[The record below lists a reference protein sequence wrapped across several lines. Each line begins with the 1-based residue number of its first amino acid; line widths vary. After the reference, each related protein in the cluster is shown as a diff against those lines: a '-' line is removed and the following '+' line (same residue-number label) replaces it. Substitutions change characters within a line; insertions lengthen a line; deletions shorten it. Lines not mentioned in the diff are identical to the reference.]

1 MRPKFPPATLP
12 LKCSCVYYLYLANE
26 SSTVIQT
33 LSVLC
38 FNEIMCLASLLS
50 LSIRG
55 DHSRCRAEERSGWID
70 QEMRG
75 RERRGEEGRGGEGE
89 KSREEEWIDQE
100 RIQDEREEETRGEI

>member
-70 QEMRG
+70 QERRG
-75 RERRGEEGRGGEGE
+75 RERRGEEGRGEEMRGKERRVE
-89 KSREEEWIDQE
+89 KRSGYRSRED
-100 RIQDEREEETRGEI
+100 

>member
-1 MRPKFPPATLP
+1 
-12 LKCSCVYYLYLANE
+12 
-26 SSTVIQT
+26 
-33 LSVLC
+33 
-38 FNEIMCLASLLS
+38 MCLASLLS

-75 RERRGEEGRGGEGE
+75 RERRGGEGRGEEGKGE

-100 RIQDEREEETRGEI
+100 RI